1 MSQPD
6 AGRWVQLRA
15 AEGRFLPPPEVTGA
29 GGEGCDS
36 EGRFRGSGSCRCRN
50 LDDHNGPGNEGT
62 ERGRF
67 RSPISGGGEN
77 VHRTAFITPM
87 IFSVPQ
93 GAATFGHL
101 SLNKSGDLQPES
113 RRYFIID

>member
-1 MSQPD
+1 MRVSCRGWGMSMPD

-62 ERGRF
+62 DRGTILKVRF
-67 RSPISGGGEN
+67 
-77 VHRTAFITPM
+77 
-87 IFSVPQ
+87 Q
-93 GAATFGHL
+93 
-101 SLNKSGDLQPES
+101 
-113 RRYFIID
+113 